1 MPLQRSALVAG
12 GTGLVGSLCVEWLL
26 ADAVY
31 SSVIT
36 IVRRPPIFS
45 PPKLDPQVVDFDKLS
60 DFPVRAVDQVFCA
73 LGTTIR
79 KAGSQ
84 DAFRK
89 VDYEYALKLAGWAVR
104 AGATQFC
111 VVSSVGA
118 NSKSSNFY
126 LRVKGEMEDAISALP
141 FQGVHIFRPSF
152 LMGSRAE
159 RRPGEAAGIRIAR
172 AAQFAMVGSW
182 RRYRPVEAMTVA
194 AAMVSAAQKGT
205 PGKNV
210 YHHDE
215 IVAMAKHYTTT
226 RTSAAEL
233 G

>member
-1 MPLQRSALVAG
+1 LVAG

-26 ADAVY
+26 ADAAY
-31 SSVIT
+31 SSVT
-36 IVRRPPIFS
+36 TLVRRPPIFS
-45 PPKLDPQVVDFDKLS
+45 PPKLDPQVMDFDKLS
-60 DFPVRAVDQVFCA
+60 ELAVRPVDHVFCA

-84 DAFRK
+84 EAFRK

-118 NSKSSNFY
+118 DAKSSNFY
-126 LRVKGEMEDAISALP
+126 LRTKGDMEDAISGLP
-141 FQGVHIFRPSF
+141 FQSVHIFRPSF

-159 RRPGEAAGIRIAR
+159 KRPGEAIGIRLAR
-172 AAQFAMVGSW
+172 ALQFAMVGSW

-194 AAMVSAAQKGT
+194 AAMVDAAQKAE
-205 PGKNV
+205 PGKHI

-215 IVAMAKHYTTT
+215 IAAMAKHYTTT
-226 RTSAAEL
+226 RTTFAEV